1 MMCRKAA
8 QIDAAQ
14 GEGGQS
20 LCAVSSWSLSWATPF
35 LPELG
40 GSVGGHSTHFEQS
53 DTKGRSEPR
62 DLGIVRP
69 LAGDSDS
76 TH

>member
-40 GSVGGHSTHFEQS
+40 DLWVGTAPILNSQTPKEDQNQ
-53 DTKGRSEPR
+53 E
-62 DLGIVRP
+62 I
-69 LAGDSDS
+69 
-76 TH
+76 